1 MVDLEH
7 LDQVVAERLQEIDD
21 ETWGDMYLELL
32 DFARYKRRRLDYVK
46 GGGELP
52 LGRKP
57 KDLVQDAIKRVF
69 EGDRQWDPGKDPD
82 LCDYLKSVISSIV
95 SGLLG
100 KTDYEHKDDSQLE
113 DHHDLPSGENP
124 TYNDCLEALQE
135 ILEEESKD
143 ERDLENVRIGIED
156 NMKPREIAEFFG
168 IDIGR
173 VYTLSQKLR
182 RRMTKRMEQHP
193 CNKHWARIES
203 RYGE

>member
-1 MVDLEH
+1 MVDVEH
-7 LDQVVAERLQEIDD
+7 LDPVVAERLQEMDD

-100 KTDYEHKDDSQLE
+100 KTDYEHKDDSMLE

-135 ILEEESKD
+135 ILEEESSD
-143 ERDLENVRIGIED
+143 EKGLENVRLGIED
-156 NMKPREIAEFFG
+156 GMKPSEISDFFG
-168 IDIGR
+168 IEVEK
-173 VYTLSQKLR
+173 VYTLSRKLR
-182 RRMTKRMEQHP
+182 RRVEKRMEQHP
-193 CNKHWARIES
+193 CNDHWTRL
-203 RYGE
+203 GF